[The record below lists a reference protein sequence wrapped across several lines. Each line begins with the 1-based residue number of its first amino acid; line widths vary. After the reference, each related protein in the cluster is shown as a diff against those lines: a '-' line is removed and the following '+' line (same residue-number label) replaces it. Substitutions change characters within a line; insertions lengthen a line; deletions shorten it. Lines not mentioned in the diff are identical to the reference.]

1 MSNAD
6 DNKLVLKSNQTDQNE
21 EGFEVYDK
29 DKLQEE
35 IRENVRKVKETSN
48 QEVEQEKEKA
58 TGNDNDRLIEKVDK
72 EAEELDKKSRKIE
85 TRNLEK
91 RKRRAASRRQKKRG
105 IKREKRRK
113 QEEGE
118 LGPNLDLSPMV
129 SKLIVLKS
137 IVAKHLTFFLFICDL
152 LLRMTLVSL
161 LLVIS
166 SYYYCWKPKRQYS
179 SVFHFIRYSSLLKLD
194 AL

>member
-35 IRENVRKVKETSN
+35 IRENVRKVKEASN

-85 TRNLEK
+85 SRNLEK
-91 RKRRAASRRQKKRG
+91 RKRRTASRRQKKREM
-105 IKREKRRK
+105 KSEKRRK

-137 IVAKHLTFFLFICDL
+137 IVANYLTFFLVICDL

-161 LLVIS
+161 LLFIS
-166 SYYYCWKPKRQYS
+166 SYYYCRKPNRQYS
-179 SVFHFIRYSSLLKLD
+179 SVFHFICYSLLL
-194 AL
+194 